1 LEIAVPSTD
10 AYSQVDRPLVELVN
24 ITKRFPGVV
33 ALDNVSFSV
42 KKGEVHAL
50 LGENGAGKS
59 TLIKLLTGVYPPDG
73 GEIFLNGQKVA
84 IEDPHHALRMGIS
97 AIYQD
102 PILVPKLSVEN
113 NILLGREPNRN
124 SFINQHRLGQQA
136 RQVLSELGL
145 DVDVKQKVADL
156 SPGKKQLV
164 AIAKALS
171 IEAQMLIM
179 DEPTAALTD
188 QEVGHLFQVIR
199 KLRDQGISV
208 IFVSHRMEEVFQIA
222 DRITIL
228 RDGKYIGTRNLS
240 ETSYAE
246 LVHMIVGR
254 NIEIEILSRRP
265 PRNDIALEVNSISSG
280 RAFKNISFFI
290 RQGEIVALAGL
301 VGSGRTDVARAIF
314 GASPVKSGQFKLF
327 GEDYHPS
334 TPYHAI
340 NHGIFMVPEDRKGQ
354 GIIPGLSVLVN
365 ISLANL
371 KKYARL
377 GFLNFKSERVAIT
390 GQIQQ
395 LRIVPNDPKRKVM
408 NLSGGNQQK
417 VVLAKSLNTQ
427 SRILILDEP
436 TAGVDIGAKTE
447 IRNLINQLADSG
459 NAILLISSEI
469 PEVLALADRVI
480 VMKEGQIVGELGSA
494 EANSERIIH
503 LAMTGER

>member
-1 LEIAVPSTD
+1 MESSIDATLQTD
-10 AYSQVDRPLVELVN
+10 HPLVELVN

-42 KKGEVHAL
+42 NKGEVHAL
-50 LGENGAGKS
+50 VGENGAGKS

-73 GEIFLNGQKVA
+73 GDIYLNGQKVD
-84 IEDPHHALRMGIS
+84 IDNPHHALQMGIS

-113 NILLGREPNRN
+113 NILLGREPNKN
-124 SFINQHRLGQQA
+124 NFINQQELHQQA

-145 DVDVKQKVADL
+145 DVDLKKNIADL
-156 SPGKKQLV
+156 SPGIKQLV

-188 QEVGHLFQVIR
+188 QEVSHLFQVIR

-222 DRITIL
+222 DRITVL
-228 RDGKYIGTRNLS
+228 RDGKYIGTRSLA

-246 LVHMIVGR
+246 LVCMIVGR
-254 NIEIEILSRRP
+254 NIEIEMLSRRP
-265 PRNDIALEVNSISSG
+265 PRQEIALEVKGISSG

-314 GASPVKSGQFKLF
+314 GASPAESGQFRLNGK
-327 GEDYHPS
+327 EYRPR
-334 TPYHAI
+334 TPHHAI
-340 NHGIFMVPEDRKGQ
+340 RNGIFMVPEDRKGQ

-371 KKYARL
+371 KKYSRL
-377 GFLNFKSERVAIT
+377 SFLNFKDEREAIMS
-390 GQIQQ
+390 QIQQ
-395 LRIVPNDPKRKVM
+395 LRIVPNDPKCKVM

-417 VVLAKSLNTQ
+417 VVLAKSLDTQ
-427 SRILILDEP
+427 SSVLILDEP
-436 TAGVDIGAKTE
+436 TAGVDVGAKSE
-447 IRNLINQLADSG
+447 IRSLINQLADNG

-494 EANSERIIH
+494 EATSERIIH

>member
-1 LEIAVPSTD
+1 MDSSTG
-10 AYSQVDRPLVELVN
+10 SSPQTNIPLVELVN

-42 KKGEVHAL
+42 SLGEVHAL

-73 GEIFLNGQKVA
+73 GEIHLNGRKVN
-84 IEDPHHALRMGIS
+84 IDNPHHALRMGIS

-102 PILVPKLSVEN
+102 PILVPKLNVEN
-113 NILLGREPNRN
+113 NILLGREPNKN
-124 SFINQHRLGQQA
+124 SFINQQKLSQQA

-145 DVDVKQKVADL
+145 DVNVKQKVADL
-156 SPGKKQLV
+156 SPGKRQLV

-188 QEVGHLFQVIR
+188 QEVSHLFQVIR

-222 DRITIL
+222 DRITVL
-228 RDGKYIGTRNLS
+228 RDGKHIGTRTVA
-240 ETSYAE
+240 ETSYSE

-254 NIEIEILSRRP
+254 NIEIETLSRRP
-265 PRNDIALEVNSISSG
+265 PREEIALEVKAISSG

-314 GASPVKSGQFKLF
+314 GASAVESGQFSLY
-327 GEDYHPS
+327 GEEYRPR
-334 TPYHAI
+334 TPHHAI
-340 NHGIFMVPEDRKGQ
+340 NNGVFMVPEDRKGQ

-371 KKYARL
+371 KKYSRWS
-377 GFLNFKSERVAIT
+377 FLNFKDEREAVAS
-390 GQIQQ
+390 QIQQ

-417 VVLAKSLNTQ
+417 VVLAKSLDAQ
-427 SRILILDEP
+427 SRVLILDEP
-436 TAGVDIGAKTE
+436 TAGVDVGAKSE
-447 IRNLINQLADSG
+447 IRSLINQLADKG

-469 PEVLALADRVI
+469 PEVLALANRVI
-480 VMKEGQIVGELGSA
+480 VMKEGQIVGELSNV
-494 EANSERIIH
+494 EATSERIIH

>member
-1 LEIAVPSTD
+1 MQTDST
-10 AYSQVDRPLVELVN
+10 LLELVN

-50 LGENGAGKS
+50 VGENGAGKS
-59 TLIKLLTGVYPPDG
+59 TLIKLLTGVYPPDSG
-73 GEIFLNGQKVA
+73 DIHLNGQKVE
-84 IEDPHHALRMGIS
+84 IDNPHHALQMGLS
-97 AIYQD
+97 TIYQD

-113 NILLGREPNRN
+113 NILLGREPSKNT
-124 SFINQHRLGQQA
+124 FINQQKLHQQA

-145 DVDVKQKVADL
+145 DVDLMQKVADL

-188 QEVGHLFQVIR
+188 QEVSYLFQIIR
-199 KLRDQGISV
+199 KLRDQRISV

-222 DRITIL
+222 DRITVL
-228 RDGKYIGTRNLS
+228 RDGKYIGTRTVV

-246 LVHMIVGR
+246 LVNMIVGR
-254 NIEIEILSRRP
+254 NVEIESLSRHP
-265 PRNDIALEVNSISSG
+265 PKDEIALEVKGISSG

-314 GASPVKSGQFKLF
+314 GASPVDSGQFILYGK
-327 GEDYHPS
+327 EYRPR
-334 TPYHAI
+334 TPHHAI
-340 NHGIFMVPEDRKGQ
+340 VNGIFMVPEDRKGQ

-371 KKYARL
+371 KKYSRL
-377 GFLNFKSERVAIT
+377 SFLDFKGEREAVVSH
-390 GQIQQ
+390 IQR
-395 LRIVPNDPKRKVM
+395 LRIIPNDPKRKVM

-417 VVLAKSLNTQ
+417 VVLAKSLDTQ
-427 SRILILDEP
+427 SRVLILDEP
-436 TAGVDIGAKTE
+436 TAGVDVGAKSE
-447 IRNLINQLADSG
+447 IRLLINELADKG

-480 VMKEGQIVGELGSA
+480 VLKEGQIIGELGNA
-494 EANSERIIH
+494 EATSEKIIH